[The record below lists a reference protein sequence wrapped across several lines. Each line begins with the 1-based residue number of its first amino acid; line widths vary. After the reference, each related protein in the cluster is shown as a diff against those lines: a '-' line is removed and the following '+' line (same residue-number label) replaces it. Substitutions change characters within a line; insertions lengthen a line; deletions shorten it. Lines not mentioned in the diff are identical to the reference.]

1 MLYSFSRILHK
12 CFTVHEVSAGSFLFT
27 NFIFL
32 HQVFESCFFSQVHM
46 CPNRG
51 SGAFQIYN
59 CILFVHTSVLFCS
72 TINPCLMFCNDIIQ
86 AFEARPVHVV
96 DGSFALVW
104 IRGVKFQLTS
114 LELLHAPH
122 NGTKCGCYPALVWL
136 LTTMCRGSVFHPE
149 KGNKIKNLE
158 VFDTH

>member
-1 MLYSFSRILHK
+1 MFYSAWMSVIKYQIKYLQDIFSSL
-12 CFTVHEVSAGSFLFT
+12 TSFF
-27 NFIFL
+27 FITFL
-32 HQVFESCFFSQVHM
+32 NQLMFCCFFSQVHDQVHF
-46 CPNRG
+46 RY
-51 SGAFQIYN
+51 F
-59 CILFVHTSVLFCS
+59 ILFIHTSVLWNVLFCS
-72 TINPCLMFCNDIIQ
+72 TINAFLMFCNDIQ
-86 AFEARPVHVV
+86 AFEVRPVHVV

-114 LELLHAPH
+114 LKLLHAPH

-136 LTTMCRGSVFHPE
+136 LTTMCRGSVFQPE